1 MHMGAE
7 LNLRDDDILEFRK
20 KVGNVTV
27 PLNLQN
33 HTEKMDVSRRA
44 PTNTGTAIFTAFLLA
59 FLPAHANTGQN
70 FDEATNSGSWAKF
83 LSEFRRYIHFFK
95 T

>member
-1 MHMGAE
+1 MIE
-7 LNLRDDDILEFRK
+7 DDMFRVQK
-20 KVGNVTV
+20 KRVGNVTV

-33 HTEKMDVSRRA
+33 HTKTMDVSRRA

-70 FDEATNSGSWAKF
+70 FDESTNSAIGGETF
-83 LSEFRRYIHFFK
+83 V
-95 T
+95 